1 MTIASPPSLALS
13 IRQLRVDYGNFTA
26 VHDLNLDIGPG
37 EIFGLVGPNGAGKTS
52 TIRVLAGLLQ
62 PTYGEVSILGYDLF
76 EKASSVHSH
85 ISYMP
90 DLAPVIPDLR
100 VWEFLDLYAQA
111 FGLEG
116 EERGKRVDEV
126 LEKVQMS
133 QHRKVMGKALSRGM
147 TQRVVLAKSLLNRPK
162 FLLLDEPA
170 SGMDPIAR
178 MGLRDILQELAAE
191 GATVLI
197 SSHILSELSEMC
209 TSVGIMHLG
218 RLVKNGPINQVL
230 DNLGASHAFIQIEV
244 LENPASTLEFLK
256 QQKQVSI
263 KKQEE
268 KLIHIEAPGD
278 ADAQAQLL
286 KDMVKA
292 DLPIRGFTRKGS
304 SIESILKDLMQDK
317 GGQA

>member
-1 MTIASPPSLALS
+1 MTSAPPDLALS

-26 VHDLNLDIGPG
+26 VHDLNLEIPPG

-52 TIRVLAGLLQ
+52 TIRVLAGLLE
-62 PTYGEVSILGYDLF
+62 PTYGEVNVLGYDLF
-76 EKASSVHSH
+76 EDTAAVHSR

-90 DLAPVIPDLR
+90 DLAPVVPDLR
-100 VWEFLDLYAQA
+100 IWEFLDLYAQA

-116 EERGKRVDEV
+116 KERQERVDEV
-126 LEKVQMS
+126 LEKVGMS
-133 QHRKVMGKALSRGM
+133 KHRRLLGKALSRGM

-178 MGLRDILQELAAE
+178 MGMRDILHELAAE

-209 TSVGIMHLG
+209 SSVGIMHEG
-218 RLVKNGPINQVL
+218 RLVRNGPMHQVL
-230 DNLGASHAFIQIEV
+230 ENLGASRTEIQIEV
-244 LENPASTLEFLK
+244 LGSPDSTLAFLK
-256 QQKQVSI
+256 EQDDITVKKREEQRILLETDNEPSTQV
-263 KKQEE
+263 E
-268 KLIHIEAPGD
+268 
-278 ADAQAQLL
+278 LL
-286 KDMVKA
+286 KQMIQA

-304 SIESILKDLMQDK
+304 SIENILKDLLKDK
-317 GGQA
+317 GGDA

>member
-1 MTIASPPSLALS
+1 MTSAPPDLALS

-26 VHDLNLDIGPG
+26 VHDLNLEIPPG

-52 TIRVLAGLLQ
+52 TIRVLAGLLE
-62 PTYGEVSILGYDLF
+62 PTYGEVNVLGYDLF
-76 EKASSVHSH
+76 EDTAAVHSR

-90 DLAPVIPDLR
+90 DLAPVVPDLR
-100 VWEFLDLYAQA
+100 IWEFLDLYAQA

-116 EERGKRVDEV
+116 KERQERVDEV
-126 LEKVQMS
+126 LEKVGMS
-133 QHRKVMGKALSRGM
+133 KHRRLLGKALSRGM

-178 MGLRDILQELAAE
+178 MGMRDILHELAAE

-209 TSVGIMHLG
+209 SSVGIMHEG
-218 RLVKNGPINQVL
+218 HLVRNGPMHQVL
-230 DNLGASHAFIQIEV
+230 ENLGASRTEIQIEV
-244 LENPASTLEFLK
+244 LGSPDSTLAFLK
-256 QQKQVSI
+256 EQDDITVKKREEQRILLETDNEPSSQV
-263 KKQEE
+263 E
-268 KLIHIEAPGD
+268 
-278 ADAQAQLL
+278 LL
-286 KDMVKA
+286 KQMIQA

-304 SIESILKDLMQDK
+304 SIENILKDLLKDK
-317 GGQA
+317 GGDA